1 MMMPRS
7 AGHFFMYKDVL
18 YTARAGAY
26 EQCMYRMYGMPRAH
40 GCAGAAMYR
49 GMYGSKIVPYIYVQG
64 STVCRGRRTRSSD
77 FDTSAALLI
86 HIHVIAVLVHPC
98 TFPWRSYPL
107 MQDDIQGCISVA

>member
-77 FDTSAALLI
+77 FDTSAI
-86 HIHVIAVLVHPC
+86 HGGRSRGRRTTYRDILVS
-98 TFPWRSYPL
+98 REA
-107 MQDDIQGCISVA
+107 GCWERLRRTLTWK

>member
-26 EQCMYRMYGMPRAH
+26 EQCMY
-40 GCAGAAMYR
+40 

-77 FDTSAALLI
+77 FDTSTILGGRNRGRRTKYRD
-86 HIHVIAVLVHPC
+86 VVVS
-98 TFPWRSYPL
+98 R
-107 MQDDIQGCISVA
+107 MQSAI

>member
-26 EQCMYRMYGMPRAH
+26 EQCMYGMYGMPQAH

-49 GMYGSKIVPYIYVQG
+49 MYGSKIVPYIFG
-64 STVCRGRRTRSSD
+64 
-77 FDTSAALLI
+77 TSAALLI

-98 TFPWRSYPL
+98 TFPWRS
-107 MQDDIQGCISVA
+107 

>member
-26 EQCMYRMYGMPRAH
+26 EQCMY
-40 GCAGAAMYR
+40 

-98 TFPWRSYPL
+98 TFPWRS
-107 MQDDIQGCISVA
+107 